1 MVWCMNRRIL
11 SAFLCLFLTM
21 YMAVIGYIDNN
32 TKDIRIEGE
41 LPEINS
47 QVTVAEAVP
56 KEVNRDYY
64 SYNDNFRD
72 LLATYLSQFTFVS
85 VQQTMSTSM
94 TSDFSDPSYI
104 YSIDCDFDKKRV
116 HMIIETNTAF
126 NSSSEERFEDFVAD
140 INLVKEGDTWVE
152 AKNYTK
158 TINFDISDYDSV
170 YDFYTFLSEG
180 FTLNN
185 DTIGVK
191 DDRYIIFTSSVDAT
205 SSDLQGVS
213 YDSLGTKSVTLIFD
227 EATFGYKPISMVISI
242 TFEIRGVEYESKTA
256 INFLNISLASL
267 EVPEYEEEKVE
278 AGEFNSIS
286 ENNVLEVENDN

>member
-11 SAFLCLFLTM
+11 SAFLCLFMTVYCFVM
-21 YMAVIGYIDNN
+21 GYIYNN
-32 TKDIRIEGE
+32 TKDIRVEGE
-41 LPEINS
+41 PPEISN
-47 QVTVAEAVP
+47 QIVVTEVVS
-56 KEVNRDYY
+56 KEVDRDYY

-72 LLATYLSQFTFVS
+72 LLATYLSQFTYVS
-85 VQQTMSTSM
+85 VQQTMGTNM
-94 TSDFSDPSYI
+94 ISDFSDPSHV

-126 NSSSEERFEDFVAD
+126 NSSSEERFEDFVED
-140 INLVKEGDTWVE
+140 ISLVKDGDTWVE
-152 AKNYTK
+152 AENYIK
-158 TINFDISDYDSV
+158 TVNFDISDYDSV

-205 SSDLQGVS
+205 SFDLQGVL

-227 EATFGYKPISMVISI
+227 EATFGYKPISMVISV
-242 TFEIRGVEYESKTA
+242 TFEIQGVEYESKTA
-256 INFLNISLASL
+256 INFLNISLTSL

-278 AGEFNSIS
+278 AEEFNSIS
-286 ENNVLEVENDN
+286 ENNVLEVENDS